1 MKHLIIDAGTTNA
14 RVTLIDEAG
23 KVLGCERRDAGVRN
37 TAIDGHNGRLKDALR
52 ESVGVLLA
60 KNGLSHGDIGVCVA
74 YGMITSN
81 VGLLEIPHC
90 AAPADARTLRDALV
104 RRVFPEIAPFAIDFI
119 PGVRNFSGP
128 VTPENAA
135 KMDMMRGEETE
146 AVGLFHLLNPGCRC
160 TLVLPGSHNKFIAM
174 GRSGEILGCMTA
186 ISGELLDALTHH
198 TILADAVDR
207 RFVSSESYDRELMLS
222 GLRAGL
228 ECGVGRAAFTGRILR
243 TLAGWAPPDAANYLL
258 GVTLSADIL
267 ALRAF
272 HLRSAEDAL
281 FVAGKPPLQ
290 QALCDALTECGFRGI
305 FGVPA
310 ALSSSMGVTGARII
324 HGEMGI

>member
-135 KMDMMRGEETE
+135 KMDMMRGEETASSSSPDI
-146 AVGLFHLLNPGCRC
+146 AVMHPRISPDRPMAMNLLCE
-160 TLVLPGSHNKFIAM
+160 PGSTSVQRH
-174 GRSGEILGCMTA
+174 
-186 ISGELLDALTHH
+186 
-198 TILADAVDR
+198 
-207 RFVSSESYDRELMLS
+207 
-222 GLRAGL
+222 
-228 ECGVGRAAFTGRILR
+228 
-243 TLAGWAPPDAANYLL
+243 P
-258 GVTLSADIL
+258 
-267 ALRAF
+267 
-272 HLRSAEDAL
+272 
-281 FVAGKPPLQ
+281 
-290 QALCDALTECGFRGI
+290 GFKR
-305 FGVPA
+305 
-310 ALSSSMGVTGARII
+310 
-324 HGEMGI
+324 

>member
-14 RVTLIDEAG
+14 RVTLVSEAG
-23 KVLGCERRDAGVRN
+23 QVLGCERRDAGVRN
-37 TAIDGHNGRLKDALR
+37 TAIDGHTGRLKDALR
-52 ESVGVLLA
+52 ESIATLLTE
-60 KNGLSHGDIGVCVA
+60 NDLSHGDIGVCVA

-81 VGLLEIPHC
+81 VGLIEIPHC

-104 RRVFPEIAPFAIDFI
+104 RRTFPEIAPFAIDFI

-128 VTPENAA
+128 VTAQNAA
-135 KMDMMRGEETE
+135 RMDMMRGEETE
-146 AVGLFHLLNPGCRC
+146 AVGLFHLLRPGRRC
-160 TLVLPGSHNKFIAM
+160 ILVLPGSHNKFIAM
-174 GRSGEILGCMTA
+174 GESGEILGCMTA

-207 RFVSSESYDRELMLS
+207 RFVSPESYGRDVMLA
-222 GLRAGL
+222 GFRAGL
-228 ECGVGRAAFTGRILR
+228 ECGVGRGAFTGRILR
-243 TLAGWAPPDAANYLL
+243 TLAGWAAADAANYLL
-258 GVTLSADIL
+258 GVTLSADVL

-272 HLRSAEDAL
+272 HLRRDGDAL

-290 QALCDALTECGFRGI
+290 QALCDALAESGFAGVS
-305 FGVPA
+305 GVPV
-310 ALSSSMGVTGARII
+310 ALSSAMGVAGARII